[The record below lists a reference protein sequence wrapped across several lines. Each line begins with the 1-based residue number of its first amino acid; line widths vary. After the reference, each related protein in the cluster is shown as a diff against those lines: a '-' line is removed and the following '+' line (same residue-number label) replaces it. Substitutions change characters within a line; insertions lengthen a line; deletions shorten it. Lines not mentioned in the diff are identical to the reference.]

1 MRVKLI
7 HGGDFSRFLGC
18 GICEPGTII
27 SIPEADALQLID
39 IGAVEPL
46 PEPSAM
52 PIKISL
58 SVQEVSRGV
67 V

>member
-18 GICEPGTII
+18 GICEPGTIVNL
-27 SIPEADALQLID
+27 PDDDALQLID
-39 IGAVEPL
+39 VGSVERL
-46 PEPSAM
+46 PELSAM

-58 SVQEVSRGV
+58 LVQEVSRGV
-67 V
+67 A